1 MILLSIRSRR
11 TVREKSGNE
20 WITSFEGILETI
32 KEIRLTIMKFGER
45 ADIINIFFTNRTRA
59 VRFSETLGLDKTKI
73 RDTVIREFFDEQV
86 NRLLYTNGLLKV

>member
-32 KEIRLTIMKFGER
+32 KEIRLTIIKFGER

-73 RDTVIREFFDEQV
+73 RDTVIREFFDEQE